1 MEILITDANNL
12 DFINLTKEL
21 DQSLH
26 TIGFDQSEQDKS
38 KYASFNEL
46 STITKAFVLYDNKTP
61 IGCAAFKEYDQAT
74 AEVKRVFVNENYRG
88 KGLAK
93 LLLIELEKQAKQ
105 NDFSRLILETSQNNT
120 LAIKFYSSIG
130 YSKIDN
136 FPPYIHMSD
145 SFCMGKDLN

>member
-26 TIGFDQSEQDKS
+26 TIGFDQSEQDKN

-46 STITKAFVLYDNKTP
+46 STITKAFVLYDNKSP
-61 IGCAAFKEYDQAT
+61 IGCAAFKENDQAT

-120 LAIKFYSSIG
+120 VAIKFYSSIG